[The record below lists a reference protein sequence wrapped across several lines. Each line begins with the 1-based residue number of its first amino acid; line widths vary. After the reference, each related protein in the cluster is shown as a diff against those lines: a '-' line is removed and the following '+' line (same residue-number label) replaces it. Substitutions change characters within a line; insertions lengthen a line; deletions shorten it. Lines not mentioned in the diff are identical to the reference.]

1 MPDIAINGAQLYYED
16 TGAGSTG
23 EAIVFSH
30 GLLWSLEMFRPQMDH
45 LRERYRCI
53 GYDHRGQGRS
63 GDVDVRSIG
72 MEALYQDAVG
82 LIEHLELGR
91 VHFAG
96 LSMGGFVA
104 MRLAARR
111 PDLLRSLILMETS
124 ADREPEENVPRYRML
139 NAVARYIGLKPVT
152 DRVMPIMFGREFLT
166 DPARESERAAWRD
179 KLAKNRRSI
188 WRAVNGVIDRDP
200 IAPELGR
207 IDLPT
212 LVIVGEQDVATVPAK
227 AERLHE
233 AIAGSK
239 LVRIPGAGHSSSIEQ
254 PERVNAALD
263 EFLGLLAH

>member
-63 GDVDVRSIG
+63 GDVEVRSIG
-72 MEALYQDAVG
+72 MESLFQDAAG

-104 MRLAARR
+104 MRMAARR

-124 ADREPEENVPRYRML
+124 ADREPAENIGRYRMM
-139 NAVARYIGLKPVT
+139 NAVARYAGLKLVA
-152 DRVMPIMFGREFLT
+152 DRVMPIMFGQKFLA
-166 DPARESERAAWRD
+166 DPARASEREAWRER
-179 KLAKNRRSI
+179 LMANRRSI
-188 WRAVNGVIDRDP
+188 WRAVNGVVDRDP
-200 IAPELGR
+200 VAPELAR

-212 LVIVGEQDVATVPAK
+212 LIIVGEQDVATVPEK
-227 AERLHE
+227 AGRIHE
-233 AIAGSK
+233 AIKGSK
-239 LVRIPGAGHSSSIEQ
+239 LVRIPGAGHTSTIEQ

-263 EFLGLLAH
+263 EFLAALPH

>member
-1 MPDIAINGAQLYYED
+1 MPTIAINGAELYYED

-23 EAIVFSH
+23 ETIMFSH
-30 GLLWSLEMFRPQMDH
+30 GLLWNLEMFRPQMDH

-53 GYDHRGQGRS
+53 GYDHRGQGKS

-72 MEALYQDAVG
+72 MEGLFQDAAE
-82 LIEHLELGR
+82 LIERLDLGP

-104 MRLAARR
+104 MRMAARR

-124 ADREPEENVPRYRML
+124 ADREPEENIGRYRAL
-139 NAVARYIGLKPVT
+139 NAVARYAGLKLVA
-152 DRVMPIMFGREFLT
+152 DRVMPIMFGKEFLT
-166 DPARESERAAWRD
+166 DPARESEREAWKQR
-179 KLAKNRRSI
+179 LIANRRSI

-200 IAPELGR
+200 IAPELRR
-207 IDLPT
+207 IDMPT

-233 AIAGSK
+233 AIKGSK
-239 LVRIPGAGHSSSIEQ
+239 LVRIPGAGHTSSIEQ

-263 EFLGLLAH
+263 DFLGSLAH